1 MEGYES
7 CYSESKNNNKNKNQV
22 DDEEDTDNKIDL
34 LQVDITNENVALN
47 VLIGFVGLAQS
58 RGCFAINESS
68 KIYEA
73 IKIFQNNEIY

>member
-1 MEGYES
+1 MEGYAS
-7 CYSESKNNNKNKNQV
+7 CYSESKNKNKV
-22 DDEEDTDNKIDL
+22 DEDEETSYKIDL

-58 RGCFAINESS
+58 RGCYAINESS

-73 IKIFQNNEIY
+73 IKVFQNNQIY

>member
-1 MEGYES
+1 MEGYAS
-7 CYSESKNNNKNKNQV
+7 LYSEKKEKNIS
-22 DDEEDTDNKIDL
+22 DEQSEDKIDL
-34 LQVDITNENVALN
+34 LQIDITNENIALN

-73 IKIFQNNEIY
+73 IQVFQNNQIY

>member
-1 MEGYES
+1 MEGYAS
-7 CYSESKNNNKNKNQV
+7 LYSEKKEKNIS
-22 DDEEDTDNKIDL
+22 DEQSEDKIDL
-34 LQVDITNENVALN
+34 LQIHITNENIALN

-73 IKIFQNNEIY
+73 IQVFQNNQIY